1 MRNYGLYGDDEI
13 EILKKFDGKKP
24 KLAMIDNKAKA
35 KALLRLLHLTVGT
48 AENAT
53 IPYDL
58 GDALEQV
65 LKVARNLARTPEYSR
80 LETAAR
86 RAR

>member
-1 MRNYGLYGDDEI
+1 MYGDD
-13 EILKKFDGKKP
+13 DGTP
-24 KLAMIDNKAKA
+24 KLAMINDEAKA
-35 KALLRLLHLTVGT
+35 EALLRLLHLTVGT

-58 GDALEQV
+58 GDALAQV
-65 LKVARNLARTPEYSR
+65 LGVAPNLARTPEYRR

-86 RAR
+86 RAQ

>member
-1 MRNYGLYGDDEI
+1 
-13 EILKKFDGKKP
+13 
-24 KLAMIDNKAKA
+24 MIDNETKA
-35 KALLRLLHLTVGT
+35 KALLCLLDRTIGK
-48 AENAT
+48 AENAV

-65 LKVARNLARTPEYSR
+65 RKVTPNLARNPEYRR

-86 RAR
+86 RV